1 MKPIQRLF
9 GLGAWLAPAIAI
21 AAEAVGGPVEQ
32 RSLNYT
38 AIMMF
43 IAIVA
48 LTLGITYWA
57 ARRTRSANDFFAAGG
72 GITAAQ
78 NGFALAGDYMSA
90 AALLGGT
97 GLVYI
102 SGFDSLIF
110 SIGATLGWP
119 LMLFL
124 IAERLRNLGKY
135 TFADVVS
142 FRLEPRKSRTIAA
155 TGGLVVVTLYL
166 IAQMVGAG
174 KLIQLLF
181 GMPYLTALII
191 VGALMIIYVTFGGM
205 LATTW
210 VQITKAGL
218 MLFTVTLLLFLVLR
232 MTNFSIDKLI
242 SDAVSLHARKGAML
256 LPGPATAAGNPLDTL
271 SLGVGLVFGLMGLPH
286 ILMRFFTVPDAKVAR
301 KSAFY
306 ATILLGYF
314 FTMVTIIG
322 LASVVIVS
330 TSPEFQG
337 ADGKILGGSNMA
349 ALHVAKAL
357 GGDWL
362 LGLMSAV
369 AFATILAV
377 VSGLTLAGASAVSHD
392 LYASIVRRGRAT
404 DKEEVRVSRIAT
416 VALGII
422 AIALATLF
430 ENFNITVIFAIAL
443 GAAASV
449 NFPILFLA
457 MFWKGLT
464 SRGALIGGL
473 IGLFAT
479 LAFIVL
485 GPTVWVG
492 VLHHSAPIFPYAN
505 PALFA
510 MTLSFFAIFLASAL
524 DRSDEGNAER
534 ARFEAQ
540 FVRAMTGIGAA
551 GASQH

>member
-1 MKPIQRLF
+1 MAAAPVA
-9 GLGAWLAPAIAI
+9 GA
-21 AAEAVGGPVEQ
+21 VQQ
-32 RSLNYT
+32 RSLNYN
-38 AIMMF
+38 AIAMF
-43 IAIVA
+43 VAFVA

-57 ARRTRSANDFFAAGG
+57 ARRTRSADDFFAASG

-97 GLVYI
+97 GLVFI
-102 SGFDSLIF
+102 SGFDSLVF
-110 SIGATLGWP
+110 SIGATIGWP
-119 LMLFL
+119 LMLFI

-135 TFADVVS
+135 TFADVVA
-142 FRLEPRKSRTIAA
+142 FRLEPRKSRTLAA
-155 TGGLVVVTLYL
+155 TGGLVVVALYL

-181 GMPYLTALII
+181 GMPYVAALII
-191 VGALMIIYVTFGGM
+191 VGGLMIIYVTFGGM

-210 VQITKAGL
+210 VQITKAAL

-232 MTNFSIDKLI
+232 MTNFNIDKLI
-242 SDAVSLHARKGAML
+242 SDAVSLHVRKQAML
-256 LPGPATAAGNPLDTL
+256 LPGPATSAGKPLDTL

-330 TSPEFQG
+330 SSTEFKG
-337 ADGKILGGSNMA
+337 PDGNILGGSNMA

-392 LYASIVRRGRAT
+392 LYASIFRRGQASG
-404 DKEEVRVSRIAT
+404 KEEVRVSRIAT
-416 VALGII
+416 VSLGII

-430 ENFNITVIFAIAL
+430 ENFNITAIFAIAL

-449 NFPILFLA
+449 NFPVLFLA
-457 MFWKGLT
+457 MFWRGLT
-464 SRGALIGGL
+464 SRGALTGGL
-473 IGLFAT
+473 IGLAAT
-479 LAFIVL
+479 LAFIIL

-492 VLHHSAPIFPYAN
+492 VLNHPAPIFPYAN

-510 MTLSFFAIFLASAL
+510 MTLSFIAIFVASAL
-524 DRSDEGNAER
+524 DKSDEGNAER

-540 FVRAMTGIGAA
+540 FVRAMVGIGAE
-551 GASQH
+551 GASRH